1 MPAYPGIP
9 QWSTNLTR
17 HCQSSLYAASRRTER
32 SVFLCME
39 RLFLLTSPL
48 PPRTEGSLWL
58 FAGGRVGLTAE
69 SWPSD
74 KASSLQA
81 LTGNG
86 ARADALGWLARPEL
100 GRARPGAGWRPH
112 RDGEWESEQGNS
124 GGGGVGS
131 AKDSCSVSGPPFVAG
146 ARNYNLDRSHSFYHQ
161 SQTIWQRWLDSFQT

>member
-1 MPAYPGIP
+1 M
-9 QWSTNLTR
+9 
-17 HCQSSLYAASRRTER
+17 
-32 SVFLCME
+32 
-39 RLFLLTSPL
+39 
-48 PPRTEGSLWL
+48 
-58 FAGGRVGLTAE
+58 GLTAE

-112 RDGEWESEQGNS
+112 RAVNESLSRETLE
-124 GGGGVGS
+124 GGGVGS
-131 AKDSCSVSGPPFVAG
+131 AKDSCSVSGPPFIAG

-161 SQTIWQRWLDSFQT
+161 SQTI

>member
-1 MPAYPGIP
+1 M
-9 QWSTNLTR
+9 
-17 HCQSSLYAASRRTER
+17 
-32 SVFLCME
+32 FLCME

-112 RDGEWESEQGNS
+112 RAVNESLSRETLE
-124 GGGGVGS
+124 GGGWFCQGFLLGLRPTFHS
-131 AKDSCSVSGPPFVAG
+131 RSQKLQPGPVTLILSSES
-146 ARNYNLDRSHSFYHQ
+146 NDL
-161 SQTIWQRWLDSFQT
+161 TTLT